1 MREIIKNFNIITKG
15 QRKKLLFVFVI
26 MTLQIFL
33 DVMSIGSLLPIFTQ
47 ITSGNTINFSNQ
59 YLEKIKLI
67 FDIEYNIIL
76 FSIITLILFS
86 LKNLFV
92 FFYIKISSNFFSYL
106 TIFHQEKIMKN
117 YLSSPYSFFLKKN
130 SSFFIREVLDETKQL
145 NSNFIQPIL
154 AMILNVI
161 TILFFVILLFSVNF
175 IYTTF
180 LIIFSV
186 IFYLVFTLIFK
197 KKILFFGEQRRIQNY
212 KMIDNVKQMF
222 EGFRELKI
230 YNKQNLFLEDLKKRF
245 NRMANITVARSLISN
260 TPRLF
265 LEVILVLMFLILIL
279 LNKNNT
285 EQYLATIGIF
295 TASAFRIMPNV
306 LSLIRSYQRMNY
318 SETALKNLLPVLD
331 KKKAD
336 NKTEI
341 EENFKFE
348 KSLEFKKIDFNHN
361 EETQI
366 FKDLNILIKKNSCI
380 GIKGE
385 SGSGKSTFVDILCG
399 FLKINSGSVFIDDK
413 QKDIY
418 DSKVWLNK
426 ISYIQ
431 QSVYIFDSNI
441 FTNISLEKDED
452 KINKDLI
459 KQILNQLNMFDF
471 LDKNDA
477 ISLGELGSKI
487 SGGQA
492 QRIGIARAL
501 YRKSE
506 ILIFDESFNSLDQK
520 NYEQI
525 LNLINKLKKNKTI
538 IIISHNNN
546 DFLPCEKV
554 YEIKNYKII

>member
-230 YNKQNLFLEDLKKRF
+230 YNKQNLFLDDLKKRF
-245 NRMANITVARSLISN
+245 NRMANITVARNLISN

-331 KKKAD
+331 KKKTD

-477 ISLGELGSKI
+477 KSLGELGSKI

>member
-92 FFYIKISSNFFSYL
+92 YFYIKISSNFFSYL

-154 AMILNVI
+154 AMILNVL
-161 TILFFVILLFSVNF
+161 TILFFVILLFNVNF

-180 LIIFSV
+180 LIIFSI

-279 LNKNNT
+279 LNQNNT

-348 KSLEFKKIDFNHN
+348 KSLELKKIDFNHN
-361 EETQI
+361 EETPI

-431 QSVYIFDSNI
+431 QSIYIFDSNI

-459 KQILNQLNMFDF
+459 EQILNQLNMFDF

>member
-230 YNKQNLFLEDLKKRF
+230 YNKQNLFLDDLKKRF
-245 NRMANITVARSLISN
+245 NRMANITVARNLISN

-331 KKKAD
+331 KKK
-336 NKTEI
+336 N
-341 EENFKFE
+341 
-348 KSLEFKKIDFNHN
+348 
-361 EETQI
+361 
-366 FKDLNILIKKNSCI
+366 
-380 GIKGE
+380 
-385 SGSGKSTFVDILCG
+385 
-399 FLKINSGSVFIDDK
+399 
-413 QKDIY
+413 
-418 DSKVWLNK
+418 
-426 ISYIQ
+426 
-431 QSVYIFDSNI
+431 
-441 FTNISLEKDED
+441 
-452 KINKDLI
+452 
-459 KQILNQLNMFDF
+459 
-471 LDKNDA
+471 
-477 ISLGELGSKI
+477 
-487 SGGQA
+487 
-492 QRIGIARAL
+492 
-501 YRKSE
+501 
-506 ILIFDESFNSLDQK
+506 
-520 NYEQI
+520 
-525 LNLINKLKKNKTI
+525 
-538 IIISHNNN
+538 
-546 DFLPCEKV
+546 
-554 YEIKNYKII
+554 